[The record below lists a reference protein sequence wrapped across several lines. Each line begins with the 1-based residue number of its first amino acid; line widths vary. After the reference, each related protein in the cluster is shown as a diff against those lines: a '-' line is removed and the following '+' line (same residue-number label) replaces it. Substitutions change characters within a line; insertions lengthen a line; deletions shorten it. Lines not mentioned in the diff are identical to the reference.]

1 MKVSDALVV
10 ALVTV
15 IINFFIQL
23 FFKYK
28 DNKSQQLSIQLA
40 IIAEIKALKKLIEQR
55 RYLQNIHNI
64 VLNLEKNRGY
74 RMTLSINVQE
84 NVFPVYSSNLD
95 KIGQLSPKIAPQVV
109 TFYALLSSILQDVKV
124 GGLLSI
130 HEQGNYQNYKNIY
143 DLLINALE
151 IADEIINSKHNS
163 SLT

>member
-1 MKVSDALVV
+1 MKVSDALIV

-28 DNKSQQLSIQLA
+28 DNRSQQLSIQLA

-55 RYLQNIHNI
+55 KYVQDIQNV
-64 VLNLEKNRGY
+64 VLHLEKNRGY
-74 RMTLSINVQE
+74 RITLSLDIQE

-130 HEQGNYQNYKNIY
+130 REQGNYQNYKNIY
-143 DLLINALE
+143 DLLTNALE
-151 IADEIINSKHNS
+151 IADEIISSRHNS
-163 SLT
+163 V

>member
-1 MKVSDALVV
+1 MKVSDALIV

-28 DNKSQQLSIQLA
+28 DNRSQQLSIQLA
-40 IIAEIKALKKLIEQR
+40 IIAEIKALKNLIEQR
-55 RYLQNIHNI
+55 KYVQDIQNI
-64 VLNLEKNRGY
+64 VLYLEKNRGY
-74 RMTLSINVQE
+74 RTTLSLDIQE

-109 TFYALLSSILQDVKV
+109 TFYALLSSILQDVKG

-130 HEQGNYQNYKNIY
+130 REQGNYQNYKNIY
-143 DLLINALE
+143 DLLTNALE
-151 IADEIINSKHNS
+151 IADEIINSRHNS
-163 SLT
+163 V

>member
-1 MKVSDALVV
+1 MKVSDALIV

-28 DNKSQQLSIQLA
+28 DNRSQQLSIQLA

-55 RYLQNIHNI
+55 KYIQDIQNV
-64 VLNLEKNRGY
+64 VLHLEKNRGY
-74 RMTLSINVQE
+74 RITLSLDIQE

-130 HEQGNYQNYKNIY
+130 REQGNYQNYKNIY
-143 DLLINALE
+143 DLLTNALE
-151 IADEIINSKHNS
+151 IADEIISSRHNS
-163 SLT
+163 V

>member
-10 ALVTV
+10 ALTTV

-23 FFKYK
+23 FFKNK
-28 DNKSQQLSIQLA
+28 DNRSQQLSIQLA

-55 RYLQNIHNI
+55 KYLQDIQNI
-64 VLNLEKNRGY
+64 VLHLEKNRGY
-74 RMTLSINVQE
+74 RTTLSLDIQE

-143 DLLINALE
+143 DLLTNALE
-151 IADEIINSKHNS
+151 IADEIINSRHNS
-163 SLT
+163 V

>member
-10 ALVTV
+10 ALTTV

-23 FFKYK
+23 FFKNK
-28 DNKSQQLSIQLA
+28 DNRSQQLSIQLA

-55 RYLQNIHNI
+55 KYLQDIQNI
-64 VLNLEKNRGY
+64 VLHLEKNRGY
-74 RMTLSINVQE
+74 RTTLSLDIQE

-143 DLLINALE
+143 DLLTNALE
-151 IADEIINSKHNS
+151 IADEIINSRNNS
-163 SLT
+163 V

>member
-1 MKVSDALVV
+1 MKVSDALIV

-55 RYLQNIHNI
+55 KYVQDIQNV
-64 VLNLEKNRGY
+64 VLHLEKNRGY
-74 RMTLSINVQE
+74 RITLSLDIQE

-130 HEQGNYQNYKNIY
+130 REQGNYQNYKNIY
-143 DLLINALE
+143 DLLTNALE
-151 IADEIINSKHNS
+151 IADEIISSRHNS
-163 SLT
+163 I

>member
-1 MKVSDALVV
+1 MKVSDALIV

-28 DNKSQQLSIQLA
+28 DNRSQQLSIQLA

-55 RYLQNIHNI
+55 KYVQDIQNI
-64 VLNLEKNRGY
+64 VLHLEKNRGY
-74 RMTLSINVQE
+74 RTTLSLDIQE
-84 NVFPVYSSNLD
+84 NVFPVYSNNLD

-124 GGLLSI
+124 GGLLSL

-151 IADEIINSKHNS
+151 IADEIINSRHNS
-163 SLT
+163 I

>member
-1 MKVSDALVV
+1 MKVSDALIV

-28 DNKSQQLSIQLA
+28 DNRSQQLSIQLA

-55 RYLQNIHNI
+55 KYIQDIQNI
-64 VLNLEKNRGY
+64 VLHLEKNRGY
-74 RMTLSINVQE
+74 RTTLSLDIQE

-130 HEQGNYQNYKNIY
+130 PEQGNYQNYKNIY
-143 DLLINALE
+143 DLLTNALE
-151 IADEIINSKHNS
+151 IADEIINSSHKWV
-163 SLT
+163 

>member
-1 MKVSDALVV
+1 MKVSDALIV

-28 DNKSQQLSIQLA
+28 DNRSQQLSIQLA

-55 RYLQNIHNI
+55 KYVQDIQNI
-64 VLNLEKNRGY
+64 VLYLEKNRGY
-74 RMTLSINVQE
+74 RTTLSLDIQE

-130 HEQGNYQNYKNIY
+130 REQGNYQNYKNIY
-143 DLLINALE
+143 DLLTNALE
-151 IADEIINSKHNS
+151 IADEIISSRHNS
-163 SLT
+163 V

>member
-1 MKVSDALVV
+1 MKISDALVV

-15 IINFFIQL
+15 IINFFIQF

-28 DNKSQQLSIQLA
+28 DNRLQQLSIQLA

-55 RYLQNIHNI
+55 RYLQDIHNI
-64 VLNLEKNRGY
+64 VLNLEKNKGY
-74 RMTLSINVQE
+74 RMTLSIDIQE

-95 KIGQLSPKIAPQVV
+95 KIGQLSSKIAPQVV

-151 IADEIINSKHNS
+151 IADEIINSRHNS
-163 SLT
+163 I

>member
-1 MKVSDALVV
+1 MKVSDALIV
-10 ALVTV
+10 ALITV

-28 DNKSQQLSIQLA
+28 DKRSQQLSIQLA
-40 IIAEIKALKKLIEQR
+40 ILAEIKALKKLIEQR
-55 RYLQNIHNI
+55 KYVQDIQNI
-64 VLNLEKNRGY
+64 VLHLEKNRGY
-74 RMTLSINVQE
+74 RTTLSIDIQE
-84 NVFPVYSSNLD
+84 NVFPVYSGNLD

-151 IADEIINSKHNS
+151 IADEIINSRHNS
-163 SLT
+163 I

>member
-1 MKVSDALVV
+1 MKVSDALIV

-28 DNKSQQLSIQLA
+28 DNRSQQLSIQLA

-55 RYLQNIHNI
+55 KYVRDIQNI
-64 VLNLEKNRGY
+64 VLHLEKNRGY
-74 RMTLSINVQE
+74 RTTLSLDIQE

-143 DLLINALE
+143 DLLSNALE
-151 IADEIINSKHNS
+151 IADEIINSRHNS
-163 SLT
+163 I

>member
-1 MKVSDALVV
+1 M
-10 ALVTV
+10 
-15 IINFFIQL
+15 

-28 DNKSQQLSIQLA
+28 DNRSQQLSIQLA

-55 RYLQNIHNI
+55 KYVQDIQNV
-64 VLNLEKNRGY
+64 VLHLEKNRGY
-74 RMTLSINVQE
+74 RITLSLDIQE

-130 HEQGNYQNYKNIY
+130 REQGNYQNYKNIY
-143 DLLINALE
+143 DLLTNALE
-151 IADEIINSKHNS
+151 IADEIISSRHNS
-163 SLT
+163 V

>member
-1 MKVSDALVV
+1 

-28 DNKSQQLSIQLA
+28 DNRSQQLSIQLA

-55 RYLQNIHNI
+55 KYVQDIQNV
-64 VLNLEKNRGY
+64 VLHLEKNRGY
-74 RMTLSINVQE
+74 RITLSLDIQE

-130 HEQGNYQNYKNIY
+130 REQGNYQNYKNIY
-143 DLLINALE
+143 DLLTNALE
-151 IADEIINSKHNS
+151 IADEIISSRHNS
-163 SLT
+163 V

>member
-1 MKVSDALVV
+1 MMKVSDALIV

-28 DNKSQQLSIQLA
+28 DNRSQQLSIQLA

-55 RYLQNIHNI
+55 KYVRDIQNI
-64 VLNLEKNRGY
+64 VLHLEKNRGY
-74 RMTLSINVQE
+74 RTTLSLDIQE

-143 DLLINALE
+143 DLLSNALE
-151 IADEIINSKHNS
+151 IADEIINSRHNS
-163 SLT
+163 I

>member
-1 MKVSDALVV
+1 MKVSDALIV

-28 DNKSQQLSIQLA
+28 DNRSQQLSIQLA

-55 RYLQNIHNI
+55 KYVQDIQNI
-64 VLNLEKNRGY
+64 VLHLEKNRGY
-74 RMTLSINVQE
+74 RTTLSLDIQE
-84 NVFPVYSSNLD
+84 NVFPVYSNNLD
-95 KIGQLSPKIAPQVV
+95 KIGQLSPIIAPQVV

-143 DLLINALE
+143 DLLTNALE
-151 IADEIINSKHNS
+151 IADEIIKSSHNS
-163 SLT
+163 I

>member
-1 MKVSDALVV
+1 MKVSDALIV

-28 DNKSQQLSIQLA
+28 DNRSQQLSIQLA

-55 RYLQNIHNI
+55 KYVQDIQNV
-64 VLNLEKNRGY
+64 VLHLEKNRGY
-74 RMTLSINVQE
+74 RITLSLDIQE

-109 TFYALLSSILQDVKV
+109 TFYALLSSILKDVKV

-130 HEQGNYQNYKNIY
+130 REQGNYQNYKNIY
-143 DLLINALE
+143 DLLTNALE
-151 IADEIINSKHNS
+151 IADEIISSRHNS
-163 SLT
+163 V

>member
-1 MKVSDALVV
+1 MKVSDALIV

-15 IINFFIQL
+15 IIQL

-28 DNKSQQLSIQLA
+28 DNRSQQLSIQLA

-55 RYLQNIHNI
+55 KYVQDIQNV
-64 VLNLEKNRGY
+64 VLHLEKNRGY
-74 RMTLSINVQE
+74 RITLSLDIQE

-130 HEQGNYQNYKNIY
+130 REQGNYQNYKNIY
-143 DLLINALE
+143 DLLTNALE
-151 IADEIINSKHNS
+151 IADEIISSRHNS
-163 SLT
+163 V